1 MKAEEIEQ
9 KLNEW
14 RKQRNLSDPKS
25 QGLKVVEEVGEL
37 AAAINKEDP
46 EKLVDSIGDTLVTV
60 ILLAQMKHLDAFRCL
75 ESAWNVIKDRKG
87 KTVDGSFVKE
97 ADLKVGKE

>member
-25 QGLKVVEEVGEL
+25 QGLKVIEEL

-46 EKLVDSIGDTLVTV
+46 EKLAYSIGDTLVTV

-97 ADLKVGKE
+97 ADLKG

>member
-25 QGLKVVEEVGEL
+25 QGLKVIEEL

-60 ILLAQMKHLDAFRCL
+60 ILLAQMKHLNAFRCL
-75 ESAWNVIKDRKG
+75 ESAWNVIRDRKG

-97 ADLKVGKE
+97 ADLKG